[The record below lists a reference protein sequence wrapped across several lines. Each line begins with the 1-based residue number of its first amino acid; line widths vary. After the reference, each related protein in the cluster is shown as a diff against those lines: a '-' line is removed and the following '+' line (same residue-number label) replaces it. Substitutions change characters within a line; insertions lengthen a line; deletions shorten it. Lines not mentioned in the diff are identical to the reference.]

1 LKRLY
6 LPFSTTWELFGSRP
20 IFTAVA
26 TW

>member
-6 LPFSTTWELFGSRP
+6 LPFSTTWELFSSRP
-20 IFTAVA
+20 VFPAVA